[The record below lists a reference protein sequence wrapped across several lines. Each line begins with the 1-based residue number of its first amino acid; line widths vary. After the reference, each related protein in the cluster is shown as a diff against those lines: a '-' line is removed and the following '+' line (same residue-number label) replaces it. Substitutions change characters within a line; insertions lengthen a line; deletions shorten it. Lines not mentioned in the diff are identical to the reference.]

1 MVRRAVAA
9 VLAISVALPG
19 CAPLIIG
26 GSTGAGFV
34 AHDARSFGTVIDD
47 HIIEIRIRGA
57 IDGNPQLRNQTHI
70 VSYSENG
77 TVLLTGE
84 APTPELRDQVL
95 ALVQKIPHIKRIVN
109 QIEIGPP
116 SSFAERAQDSWI
128 TTEVKARLLATKG
141 VDATHI
147 RVITSDQVVFLM
159 GLVPAGQ
166 GQAAAESASHVPNV
180 QKIIEL
186 FDPTP

>member
-1 MVRRAVAA
+1 MVRRLPVAM
-9 VLAISVALPG
+9 LALALGG

-34 AHDARSFGTVIDD
+34 AHDARSLGTVIDD
-47 HIIEIRIRGA
+47 HIIEIRVRGA
-57 IDGNPQLRNQTHI
+57 IDGNPELRNRTHI

-77 TVLLTGE
+77 TVLLTGQ
-84 APTPELRDQVL
+84 APTPELRDEAL

-116 SSFAERAQDSWI
+116 SSFAQRAQDSWI

-141 VDATHI
+141 VDATRV
-147 RVITSDQVVFLM
+147 RVITADQVVYLM
-159 GLVPAGQ
+159 GLVPPGQ

-180 QKIIEL
+180 QKIVEL
-186 FDPTP
+186 FDATP